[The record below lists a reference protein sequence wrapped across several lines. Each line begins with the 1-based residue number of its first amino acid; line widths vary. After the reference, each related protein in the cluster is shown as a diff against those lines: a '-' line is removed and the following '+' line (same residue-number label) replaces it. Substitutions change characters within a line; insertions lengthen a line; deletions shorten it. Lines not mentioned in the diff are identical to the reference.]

1 VKINSKDVN
10 TIVDQIRKDLQEDVS
25 LPPALR
31 SSIEMLLL
39 VVTLLINKIG
49 LNSRNSSKPPS
60 SDPNRKKNSSTDG
73 EKQKKPGGQKG
84 HKGTSLEPVA
94 EPDEIIVVEID
105 TTTLPS
111 GKYQPDGFESRQVF
125 DVDISTFVTE
135 YQAQRL
141 LDQNG
146 QRWVAPFPDDVAAT
160 TQYGPGV
167 KANTVYMSQYQLIPY
182 KRVEEQFRDQFQI
195 PISAATVFNFNQDA
209 FNRLEHFE
217 QWVKGRLIKSA
228 LINADETGINIA
240 GKRHWLHCASNDRYT
255 LFQPHAK
262 RGDEALKDIGILL
275 LFGGTLCHDHWKP
288 YFNFGKKHSLCN
300 AHHLRELERAWEQD
314 NQKWAKELQ
323 CLLTEINNAK
333 HLASGSLTIITRR
346 DFRKRYKNILSEAE
360 KECPP
365 PEEKDRKEKRG
376 RLKRS
381 KSRNLLER
389 LREYE
394 DETLLFMD
402 DPIVPFTNNQAE
414 NDVRMTKVQ
423 QKISGCFRSME
434 GAAIF
439 CRVRSYLSTCRKNGA
454 SATSALRDLFQGKW
468 PEFMSEP

>member
-1 VKINSKDVN
+1 MKINSKDVN
-10 TIVDQIRKDLQEDVS
+10 TIVDQIRKDLQEDTT
-25 LPPALR
+25 LPPTLR

-49 LNSRNSSKPPS
+49 LNSRNSSKSPS
-60 SDPNRKKNSSTDG
+60 SDPNRKKNTSKG
-73 EKQKKPGGQKG
+73 ESKNKPGGQKG
-84 HKGTSLEPVA
+84 HKGTSLEPVV

-105 TTTLPS
+105 MTTLPP
-111 GKYQPDGFESRQVF
+111 GQYQPGGFESRQVF
-125 DVDISTFVTE
+125 DVDISSFVTE
-135 YQAQRL
+135 YQAQIL

-146 QRWVAPFPDDVAAT
+146 QSWVAPFPEDVIAT

-195 PISAATVFNFNQDA
+195 PISAATVFNFNKDA
-209 FNRLEHFE
+209 FNRLEYFE
-217 QWVKGRLIKSA
+217 QWVKDRLIKSP
-228 LINADETGINIA
+228 LINADETGINISS
-240 GKRHWLHCASNDRYT
+240 KRHWLHCASNNRYT

-262 RGDEALKDIGILL
+262 RGGEALKDTGILP
-275 LFGGTLCHDHWKP
+275 LFSGTLCHDHWKP

-323 CLLTEINNAK
+323 SLLTEINNTK
-333 HLASGSLTIITRR
+333 QLASGSLKIITRR
-346 DFRKRYKNILSEAE
+346 DFRKRYQNILLEAE
-360 KECPP
+360 KESPP
-365 PEEKDRKEKRG
+365 PEEKEKKG

-389 LREYE
+389 LRNYE
-394 DETLLFMD
+394 DEALLFMD

-439 CRVRSYLSTCRKNGA
+439 CRVRSYLSTCRKNGV
-454 SATSALRDLFQGKW
+454 SATSALRDLFHGKW
-468 PEFMSEP
+468 PKFMSEP